1 MLAVMQRYRTQVAA
15 RTAGQALRRG
25 AGAVL
30 LRRCYPFRCASSAS
44 LPPDMEV
51 PQGSDDYRRRDDA
64 FTLSTEVR
72 ETEEEQATLDEDD
85 FDELEAA
92 SQELH
97 DLCYALIAHLR
108 CTDPEA
114 NKSLFERRVQR
125 AFREPKPE
133 QYRRLLH
140 GHGDRSLRRRNNYRT
155 RKDFQE
161 AHRLYLQWC
170 DKLLL
175 LLTQPVLDR
184 LVKSAGKGHRDLR
197 TDGVHRYRRHLERA
211 TWRSFPHRWFKH
223 APFEVQQLRA
233 DIPESAV
240 LNTRFYRD
248 HATLRYLFTLMEPQ
262 HAFREKIEHRMME
275 LTQRYDPLRKSIE

>member
-1 MLAVMQRYRTQVAA
+1 MQRYLIGVLTRRVA
-15 RTAGQALRRG
+15 RALRQGVVSAPLVQYSPYR
-25 AGAVL
+25 
-30 LRRCYPFRCASSAS
+30 FASS
-44 LPPDMEV
+44 LPLAPDAEG
-51 PQGSDDYRRRDDA
+51 PQGSCDFRDREKA
-64 FTLSTEVR
+64 GALSTEVGGADK
-72 ETEEEQATLDEDD
+72 ESAFIDEDE

-97 DLCYALIAHLR
+97 DLCFALIAHLR

-114 NKSLFERRVQR
+114 NKALFERRVQR
-125 AFREPKPE
+125 GFREPKPE
-133 QYRRLLH
+133 SYRRLLH

-161 AHRLYLQWC
+161 ANQLYLQWC
-170 DKLLL
+170 DKLLR

-197 TDGVHRYRRHLERA
+197 TDGIHRFRRPLERA
-211 TWRSFPHRWFKH
+211 SWRTFPHRWYKH

-262 HAFREKIEHRMME
+262 HEFRGKIEHRMME
-275 LTQRYDPLRKSIE
+275 LTRRYDPFHAAER

>member
-1 MLAVMQRYRTQVAA
+1 MQRSGVRVGV
-15 RTAGQALRRG
+15 RTAVQALRRG
-25 AGAVL
+25 VAVVPVRGCCPL
-30 LRRCYPFRCASSAS
+30 RCASSAS
-44 LPPDMEV
+44 QPSDMEV
-51 PQGSDDYRRRDDA
+51 HQGIGDYGHREDT

-72 ETEEEQATLDEDD
+72 GAEEEKATVDEDE

-108 CTDPEA
+108 CTDPDA
-114 NKSLFERRVQR
+114 NKALFERRVKR

-140 GHGDRSLRRRNNYRT
+140 GHGDRSLRRRNNYRN

-161 AHRLYLQWC
+161 AHGLYLQWC

-211 TWRSFPHRWFKH
+211 TWRTFPHRWFKH

-233 DIPESAV
+233 DMPESAV

-248 HATLRYLFTLMEPQ
+248 QATLRYLFTLMEPQ

-275 LTQRYDPLRKSIE
+275 LTQKYNPLWKSIE